1 MACKLVPSFSA
12 TEGISNITVI
22 VGRHITITTA
32 VGILEETTGVAAA
45 AAAEA
50 EGVVATEAEEAGVD
64 RFGAF

>member
-22 VGRHITITTA
+22 AGRHITITTA
-32 VGILEETTGVAAA
+32 VGILEETTGVAA